1 MRMPLRSGISWWV
14 VFFLVFWWATP
25 VWAETSMPEYT
36 FRPGWSGPGYY
47 LSWPKLA
54 ACWLLFLCWVAT
66 TDWVNRDV
74 QEKKLDYFLWNPI
87 VFGPFFGAMV
97 LVWLG
102 IPYFWL
108 AFGLMVVA
116 YVGPLV
122 AYILHRNAR
131 LPIEERV
138 LTPEHLRYCLARAV
152 RLFGV
157 KMEAE
162 RKPAYEKGPPLLL
175 EARGG
180 PNPQVNQARM
190 IAARQKPGFNIARRI
205 LADALDRRATAILL
219 DYTQQ
224 AVAVKYQIDTVWHPA
239 EPLSRE
245 DADPALEALK
255 ILCGLNPADRQSK
268 QQALFQ
274 ARYKEQL
281 YPGIFLSQG
290 VPTGERVVLQFEPKI
305 VALKTLA
312 DLGMRDKMQ
321 EAILEVMKRP
331 KGLVL
336 LSATDSG
343 GLRTTTDVLL
353 KNQDRFLREFRA
365 VEDVQHRYDEIEN
378 IPVDTYDSSK
388 GETPASVLLKTF
400 RMYPHVIVVRDLVDG
415 QTVEMLCD
423 QMQKEDHLL
432 VVSTVRAKDCA
443 EALLRVLALKVP
455 PAEFATCVTGVLNQR
470 LIRKL
475 CDKCKQAYQP
485 TPQVLQQLGFPA
497 GKQLTFYRPPQ
508 PTPEQPNIEPCEHCG
523 GIGYYGITGLF
534 EWWTIDETIRKVLAN
549 TPKLDLLRKAAQK
562 AGMRTMQEE
571 GLLLVAKGVTSLQ
584 ELSRVMKL

>member
-1 MRMPLRSGISWWV
+1 MGVGIFV
-14 VFFLVFWWATP
+14 LLWAGP
-25 VWAETSMPEYT
+25 VCAQSAMPEYT
-36 FRPGWSGPGYY
+36 FQRGWSGPGYY

-66 TDWVNRDV
+66 TDWVNRDL

-87 VFGPFFGAMV
+87 VFGSFLAAMV

-108 AFGLMVVA
+108 AFGLLLAA
-116 YVGPLV
+116 YVGPLT

-131 LPIEERV
+131 VPSDERV
-138 LTPEHLRYCLARAV
+138 LTPEHLRYWFAQ
-152 RLFGV
+152 RLRMVGV
-157 KMEAE
+157 KVEAE
-162 RKPAYEKGPPLLL
+162 RKAAYEKGPPLLL

-180 PNPQVNQARM
+180 PSPQVDQARM

-205 LADALDRRATAILL
+205 LAEALDRRATSILL
-219 DYTQQ
+219 DYTQRG
-224 AVAVKYQIDTVWHPA
+224 VGVKHQIDTVWHPA
-239 EPLSRE
+239 EAISRE
-245 DADPALEALK
+245 DGDPALEALK

-268 QQALFQ
+268 QEGQFQ

-281 YPGIFLSQG
+281 YPGVFLSQG
-290 VPTGERVVLQFEPKI
+290 TPTGERVVLQLTTKGVRF
-305 VALKTLA
+305 KTLA
-312 DLGMRDKMQ
+312 ELGVRDKIQ
-321 EAILEVMKRP
+321 EAIQEAMNRP

-336 LSATDSG
+336 LSAMPGG

-353 KNQDRFLREFRA
+353 RNQDRFLREFLA

-378 IPVDTYDSSK
+378 IPVHTYDSSK
-388 GETPASVLLKTF
+388 GETPASILQKVF
-400 RMYPHVIVVRDLVDG
+400 RLYPNVIVIRDLVNG
-415 QTVEMLCD
+415 ETIKMLCA
-423 QMQKEDHLL
+423 QMEKEDQLGA
-432 VVSTVRAKDCA
+432 VSTIRAKECA
-443 EALLRVLALKVP
+443 EALLRVLALKAP
-455 PAEFATCVTGVLNQR
+455 QAEFAAYVNGVLNQR

-497 GKQLTFYRPPQ
+497 GKALTFYRPPQ
-508 PTPEQPNIEPCEHCG
+508 PTPEQPTIEPCEQCG
-523 GIGYYGITGLF
+523 GIGYYGLTGLF
-534 EWWTIDETIRKVLAN
+534 EWWTIDDTIRKVLTAA
-549 TPKLDLLRKAAQK
+549 PKLDLLRKAAQK